1 MGTDARRYSS
11 GPFAKI
17 LITSSTSQR
26 RIVIHTR
33 NNNGKAAGNAHKDGD
48 DAGKAQE

>member
-1 MGTDARRYSS
+1 MGTDARRYFS

-17 LITSSTSQR
+17 LITSSTGQR
-26 RIVIHTR
+26 RIVIRTR

-48 DAGKAQE
+48 DAERAQE